1 MFNEL
6 NKTLHILKI
15 REEENREKINHL
27 AKLNSYEFLEDYNL
41 ASDPAEEEEEPEV
54 ILVNIWNQVNGKLLL
69 KEKKPFSKKEF
80 EQMEKMKDFSGLFS
94 SEQDRIPPV
103 VQVNYREPRQSDLE
117 PNLPRVSE
125 LTRPPL

>member
-1 MFNEL
+1 MEALFNEL

-15 REEENREKINHL
+15 REKENRDKINHL
-27 AKLNSYEFLEDYNL
+27 AKLNSFEFLDDDHL
-41 ASDPAEEEEEPEV
+41 ASDPAEEEDEEPEV

-94 SEQDRIPPV
+94 SETA
-103 VQVNYREPRQSDLE
+103 VQV
-117 PNLPRVSE
+117 
-125 LTRPPL
+125 